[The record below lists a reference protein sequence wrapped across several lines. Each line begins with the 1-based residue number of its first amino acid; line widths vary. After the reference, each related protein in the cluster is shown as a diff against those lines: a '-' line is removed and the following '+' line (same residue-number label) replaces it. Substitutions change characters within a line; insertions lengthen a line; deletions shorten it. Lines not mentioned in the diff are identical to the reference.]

1 MGVCLESSL
10 QVERDVDS
18 GSLVAP
24 LGRDGLKVS
33 GDTLNPHKSRA
44 ELPKIRCSMDWLFAE
59 LRH

>member
-1 MGVCLESSL
+1 M